1 MKIEVYTNANHFFDE
16 YKEVL
21 LSEEARH
28 QLLLANLLHY
38 KEASTTTKDNI
49 FGVVRDKKTIHLLF
63 LNAYP
68 YNLQI
73 FTFSKAVKSFTLLV
87 EYIKCN
93 DITIQGVSGPL
104 QDVKNFIHAY
114 ILQEPSAEFK
124 QYLGMDIM
132 RLEKVIVQKKRNLT
146 CQLAKKEHSDVI
158 LEYMIGFHKDC
169 FKEAPDGVKIKQ
181 TVIDAI
187 QSKRQYILLDEAN
200 HIVSIAML
208 TKRKL
213 LRGVCIS
220 GVYTPDNY
228 RYKGYSTYLMST
240 LCTMLLKKGYEY
252 VTLFVDKSNPI
263 SNRVYEK
270 VGFQIIQNNYDF
282 RLKKEMQ
289 ENE

>member
-1 MKIEVYTNANHFFDE
+1 MKIEIYTNARLFFE
-16 YKEVL
+16 EFEELL

-38 KEASTTTKDNI
+38 KDTSTISKDNI

-68 YNLQI
+68 YNLQV
-73 FTFSKAVKSFTLLV
+73 FTFSKVLKSFALLV
-87 EYIKCN
+87 DYLIANE
-93 DITIQGVSGPL
+93 ITIQGVSGPL
-104 QDVKNFIHAY
+104 QDVENFIQAY
-114 ILQEPSAEFK
+114 NKKAPLLVFK

-132 RLEKVIVQKKRNLT
+132 RLEKVIVQRKRTLAF
-146 CQLAKKEHSDVI
+146 QLAKKEHSDVI

-169 FKEAPDGVKIKQ
+169 FKEAPDEAKIKQ
-181 TVIDAI
+181 AVLEAI
-187 QSKRQYILLDEAN
+187 HSKRQYILIDEEN

-213 LRGVCIS
+213 VRGVCIS
-220 GVYTPDNY
+220 GVYTPDIY
-228 RYKGYSTYLMST
+228 RYKGYSTYLMSN

-270 VGFQIIQNNYDF
+270 VGFQIIQNNYDY
-282 RLKKEMQ
+282 RLKKEKQ